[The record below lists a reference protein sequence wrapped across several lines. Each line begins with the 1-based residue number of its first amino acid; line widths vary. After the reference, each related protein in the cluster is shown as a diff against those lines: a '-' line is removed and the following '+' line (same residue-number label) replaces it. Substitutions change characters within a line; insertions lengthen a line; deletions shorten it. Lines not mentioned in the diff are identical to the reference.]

1 MITNKHFL
9 ALTIAASLIPDFV
22 SAEER
27 IIVNAERVNPQT
39 KGRLSQQA
47 NIGLLGNKDIQDI
60 PFSIKGYTSKYIEQR
75 QAKTL
80 GDVIKDD
87 PSVQVTSPS
96 GGILDSFMIRG
107 FPIGEGNIGEVA
119 LNGVYGVAPNYQL
132 LPQYLERIELLKGPG
147 AGLYGI
153 SPNGGVG
160 GVVNAVTK
168 RPTRQG
174 TKQITTTWGSDNQLG
189 AYIDV
194 GKLWVTPDGEMWG
207 VRFNGGGSGG
217 DLALDNTHKKTALGA
232 LALDYGKDG
241 FTVSVDL
248 FDQYQYVKSPNRPF
262 IVLAGIDVPKAPN
275 GRRNI
280 AQKGMWWNT
289 RDQGVLLHSSYE
301 LNDNLT
307 LFMNAGGGRS
317 IVSRISEQTPKIIND
332 NGDVESA
339 ITNYR
344 FNVHRY
350 IFETGVRSYFSTSAI
365 DHQMTLQASYYHDRL
380 AVAGNVG
387 KQKVISNIY
396 SPSEVD
402 VTLPSSPASVP
413 KASSSQLTSLA
424 VSDTMTIL
432 NGSVDI
438 IPGIRLQR
446 VQADNFMAN
455 GQRSATYD
463 ESAVTPIL
471 GLVYHPLESV
481 SLYAN
486 YIEGLS
492 KGDIAPSF
500 AKNAGQVMRPY
511 RSRQYEVGVKYDN
524 AGIQSSLALF
534 QITKPSGAIDSTDN
548 IFNANSEQRNRGVE
562 VNLSA
567 QVLDNLQISGNLSL
581 IDAELIKSPKS
592 DIRGNKTVGVSPLQA
607 NVGVEYDLPILH
619 GLSLNSYVNYSA
631 KQYVNQANTQ
641 SINPWTTVDMGASY
655 KTRVY
660 GAPTT
665 FRFDVQNLFNH
676 HYWSGVASYTTIAQG
691 APRTF
696 LASVSV
702 DF

>member
-1 MITNKHFL
+1 
-9 ALTIAASLIPDFV
+9 
-22 SAEER
+22 
-27 IIVNAERVNPQT
+27 
-39 KGRLSQQA
+39 
-47 NIGLLGNKDIQDI
+47 
-60 PFSIKGYTSKYIEQR
+60 
-75 QAKTL
+75 
-80 GDVIKDD
+80 
-87 PSVQVTSPS
+87 
-96 GGILDSFMIRG
+96 
-107 FPIGEGNIGEVA
+107 
-119 LNGVYGVAPNYQL
+119 
-132 LPQYLERIELLKGPG
+132 
-147 AGLYGI
+147 
-153 SPNGGVG
+153 
-160 GVVNAVTK
+160 
-168 RPTRQG
+168 
-174 TKQITTTWGSDNQLG
+174 
-189 AYIDV
+189 
-194 GKLWVTPDGEMWG
+194 
-207 VRFNGGGSGG
+207 
-217 DLALDNTHKKTALGA
+217 
-232 LALDYGKDG
+232 
-241 FTVSVDL
+241 
-248 FDQYQYVKSPNRPF
+248 
-262 IVLAGIDVPKAPN
+262 
-275 GRRNI
+275 
-280 AQKGMWWNT
+280 
-289 RDQGVLLHSSYE
+289 
-301 LNDNLT
+301 
-307 LFMNAGGGRS
+307 
-317 IVSRISEQTPKIIND
+317 
-332 NGDVESA
+332 
-339 ITNYR
+339 
-344 FNVHRY
+344 
-350 IFETGVRSYFSTSAI
+350 
-365 DHQMTLQASYYHDRL
+365 
-380 AVAGNVG
+380 
-387 KQKVISNIY
+387 
-396 SPSEVD
+396 
-402 VTLPSSPASVP
+402 
-413 KASSSQLTSLA
+413 
-424 VSDTMTIL
+424 MTIL

-463 ESAVTPIL
+463 ESAVTPML

-581 IDAELIKSPKS
+581 IDAELIKSPTS
-592 DIRGNKTVGVSPLQA
+592 DIRGNKPVGVSPLQA

-641 SINPWTTVDMGASY
+641 SINSWTTVDMGASY